1 MILVNLLVFST
12 QTYHKMKDEMLK
24 LTEICSATHWLW
36 TKKSFKKRRQPLV
49 LGWSKESSKDKL
61 PASRKVTVL
70 FCKRALAMKRFI
82 VLLVAYDVK
91 TAVIG

>member
-36 TKKSFKKRRQPLV
+36 TKKVIWKEETTSGPRLIEGILQRQIASLQKSDGFV
-49 LGWSKESSKDKL
+49 L
-61 PASRKVTVL
+61 
-70 FCKRALAMKRFI
+70 
-82 VLLVAYDVK
+82 
-91 TAVIG
+91 